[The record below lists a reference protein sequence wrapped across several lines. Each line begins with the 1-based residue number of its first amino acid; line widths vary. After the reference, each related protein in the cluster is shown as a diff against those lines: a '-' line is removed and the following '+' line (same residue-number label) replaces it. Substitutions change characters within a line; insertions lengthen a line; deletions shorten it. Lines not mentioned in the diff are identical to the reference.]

1 MLFISFRININTMIY
16 HENTI
21 VFHTVYNYHD
31 TLLIVFL
38 YIIRSIP
45 DWGCRMRFFPEE
57 IVLEITGKCMVYD
70 QQMKDKKFVS
80 FVIDL
85 SHSRKNN
92 SLFDHATKIL
102 LVPHYLTLSS
112 LNLPLSSHPRIPC
125 IGKTVP
131 RKFSS

>member
-1 MLFISFRININTMIY
+1 MYF
-16 HENTI
+16 
-21 VFHTVYNYHD
+21 YNYHD
-31 TLLIVFL
+31 TLLIVFV

-92 SLFDHATKIL
+92 SLFVHATKIL

-112 LNLPLSSHPRIPC
+112 LNLPLSSHPLQAANCCRNSRLVVDEDDL
-125 IGKTVP
+125 KSV
-131 RKFSS
+131 KN